1 MFRQAAGC
9 GADHLV
15 RRSKANAQFL
25 LGLGAGITQGND
37 GSTRSYLVAVYVHYG
52 TKPADHVFPEADS
65 LRAHGEV
72 RLLVRL
78 EQKHRGAIGVGIRR
92 GIERAELDLVTM
104 CPTWI
109 LGPMLQPELN
119 ESSKTIY
126 DYVCGNIQEI
136 PRGDKAIVDVRD
148 GAHRC
153 VREPASVWSLL
164 SCCSPEDAPPLL
176 YSCVKAE
183 HEMGIRFRSAEEMIH
198 ATCDSLVKHRFAS

>member
-1 MFRQAAGC
+1 MCSRRRQLQSTFTTARNPPTTSSRKPTHCELMEKYGFWYGLSKNIAE
-9 GADHLV
+9 
-15 RRSKANAQFL
+15 RSAWEFVE
-25 LGLGAGITQGND
+25 GLKEPN
-37 GSTRSYLVAVYVHYG
+37 
-52 TKPADHVFPEADS
+52 F
-65 LRAHGEV
+65 
-72 RLLVRL
+72 
-78 EQKHRGAIGVGIRR
+78 
-92 GIERAELDLVTM
+92 DLVTT

-164 SCCSPEDAPPLL
+164 SC
-176 YSCVKAE
+176 
-183 HEMGIRFRSAEEMIH
+183 GRF
-198 ATCDSLVKHRFAS
+198 CY